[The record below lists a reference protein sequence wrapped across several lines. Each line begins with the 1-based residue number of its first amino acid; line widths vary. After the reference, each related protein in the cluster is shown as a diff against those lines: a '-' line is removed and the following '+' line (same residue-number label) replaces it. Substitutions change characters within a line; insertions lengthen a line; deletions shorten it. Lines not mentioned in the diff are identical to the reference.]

1 MIIVMQRFAPKKN
14 IEHIIAEIEKHEGL
28 RPVPLF
34 GTERTVI
41 AIIGDERT
49 LDEHQIRSFPGV
61 ANVMA
66 VLHPFKLASRET
78 KHERTVIKVKKAE
91 IGGKKI
97 ALMAGP
103 CAVESEEQTLLS
115 AKAAKKAGAKI
126 LRGGAFK
133 PRTNPYAFE
142 GLGEKGLK
150 ILRKVADQIDL
161 AVITEV
167 MDLRTIDLVHKYT
180 DIFQIGTRNMQ
191 NFDLLK
197 EMGKS
202 DKPVLLKRGMSA
214 TIKEF
219 LLAAEYIMT
228 NGNHQVILCERG
240 IRTFEPDT
248 RNTLALDTVPIVK
261 ELSHLPIVVDPSHA
275 AGKRTLV
282 SPLSKAAVACG
293 ADGLLIDIHP
303 YPEKALCDGD
313 QALLPEE
320 LQKLMEELRP
330 IAQAIGRSF

>member
-1 MIIVMQRFAPKKN
+1 
-14 IEHIIAEIEKHEGL
+14 
-28 RPVPLF
+28 
-34 GTERTVI
+34 
-41 AIIGDERT
+41 
-49 LDEHQIRSFPGV
+49 
-61 ANVMA
+61 
-66 VLHPFKLASRET
+66 
-78 KHERTVIKVKKAE
+78 
-91 IGGKKI
+91 
-97 ALMAGP
+97 
-103 CAVESEEQTLLS
+103 
-115 AKAAKKAGAKI
+115 
-126 LRGGAFK
+126 GAFK

-142 GLGEKGLK
+142 GLGEEGLK
-150 ILRKVADQIDL
+150 ILRKIGDEFDM

-197 EMGKS
+197 EVGKS

-219 LLAAEYIMT
+219 LLAAEYIMA

-248 RNTLALDTVPIVK
+248 RNTLALETVPIVK

-275 AGKRTLV
+275 AGKKKLV
-282 SPLSKAAVACG
+282 APLSKAAIACG

-320 LQKLMEELRP
+320 FIKLSQELRP
-330 IAQAIGRSF
+330 IAAAIGRTI